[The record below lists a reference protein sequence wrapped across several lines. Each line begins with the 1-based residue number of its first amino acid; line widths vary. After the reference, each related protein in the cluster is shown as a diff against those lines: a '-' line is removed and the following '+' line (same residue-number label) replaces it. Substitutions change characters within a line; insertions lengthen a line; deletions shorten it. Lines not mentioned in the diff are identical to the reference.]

1 MVVFGYRGY
10 GKSEGS
16 PSEKGLE
23 LDGKAIGRFI
33 FESKSLEKYIDKEQV
48 FLFGRSLGGA
58 VAALVA
64 LEDELPFK
72 GVIIENT
79 FTTLGD
85 LVDVMFPILKY
96 VRKFL
101 LKSKFETIKII
112 GKIKKPILF
121 CRSEKDELIPKKQ
134 MDDLY
139 NGAKSSIFKEYYV
152 IKNGTH
158 NDGFRFDG
166 RDYAKAIKKFVD
178 DCNNIKNGINNNELK
193 NENKDEGIKGKI
205 GEEND
210 EKKNNNKGDNKNKEK
225 IE

>member
-1 MVVFGYRGY
+1 MVLFGYRGY
-10 GKSEGS
+10 GKSEGT

-23 LDGKAIGRFI
+23 LDGKAVGHFV
-33 FESKSLEKYIDKEQV
+33 FEDKSVEKYIDREQV

-58 VAALVA
+58 VAALVG
-64 LEDELPFK
+64 LEDDLPFK

-85 LVDVMFPILKY
+85 LCDVMFPPLRL

-101 LKSKFETIKII
+101 LKSKFETNKII
-112 GKIKKPILF
+112 GKIKKPIMF

-139 NGAKSSIFKEYYV
+139 NLAKGSVYVDYYV

-158 NDGFRFDG
+158 NDGFKYDG
-166 RDYAKAIKKFVD
+166 RNYAKALENFMDYCVYKLTIEDKM
-178 DCNNIKNGINNNELK
+178 NNLNDRKE
-193 NENKDEGIKGKI
+193 NEN
-205 GEEND
+205 
-210 EKKNNNKGDNKNKEK
+210 EKETDNSTIKEK
-225 IE
+225 RD